1 MNRRDF
7 LESVGAGVAG
17 TAIVGDRAAAGS
29 TSAADKV
36 SVAIMGVNGR
46 GKGLTSFFASLPD
59 VEIPYI
65 CDVDSNVVG
74 PAVKTVLDAKGK
86 APTVVDDIRRVL
98 DDKSV
103 HAIVVA
109 TPIHWHAPATILACE
124 AGKDVYVEK
133 PMSHNVREGRLA
145 VQAARR
151 NNRVVQVGSQS
162 RSRQN
167 TLRMV
172 EFIRSGRIGDV
183 LMARV
188 ENTEQRPNL
197 GHKPDEPVPAGVNY
211 DLWVGPAPMVPFNR
225 NRFHRTYSWNWSF
238 GAAELGDNGSHWLDI
253 CRWVLGVEAPTEIS
267 GSGRKLFFD
276 DDKEAP
282 DTDHIIYN
290 YDKKTIVW
298 NERLWTPYGYQ
309 KSENTMLFFGTQ
321 GMVEMGRWAGGR
333 YAFRAF
339 DAKGELIHHEE
350 EKTNEEGI
358 IPHIR
363 NFVDCIRTRNKPS
376 ADVEIGHVSATL
388 CHLGNIV
395 VRTGR
400 NIRFDPVKETIL
412 NDSEASRLLT
422 REYRDHWSS
431 KRLRGA

>member
-1 MNRRDF
+1 MNRRNF
-7 LESVGAGVAG
+7 LESVAAGMAGSMVAG
-17 TAIVGDRAAAGS
+17 SPAA
-29 TSAADKV
+29 SARVSPADKV
-36 SVAIMGVNGR
+36 SIAMMGVNGR
-46 GKGLTSFFASLPD
+46 GKGLTSMFASLPD

-65 CDVDSNVVG
+65 CDVDRNIVG
-74 PAVKTVLDAKGK
+74 PAVKAVQDAKGK

-109 TPIHWHAPATILACE
+109 TPIHWHVPATILACE

-151 NNRVVQVGSQS
+151 HNRVVQVGSQS
-162 RSRQN
+162 RSRPN

-172 EFIRSGRIGDV
+172 EYLRSGKIGEV
-183 LMARV
+183 LMAKV
-188 ENTEQRPNL
+188 ENTELRPDL
-197 GHKPDEPVPAGVNY
+197 GHKQDEPVPNGVNY

-225 NRFHRTYSWNWSF
+225 NRFHRTYSWTWSF

-253 CRWVLGVEAPTEIS
+253 CRWVLDVGCPTEIS
-267 GSGRKLFFD
+267 GAGRKLRFK
-276 DDKEAP
+276 DDKETP
-282 DTDHIIYN
+282 DTDQITYN
-290 YDKKTIVW
+290 YENKVILWD
-298 NERLWTPYGYQ
+298 ERLWTPYGFQ
-309 KSENTMLFFGTQ
+309 KSENSIIFYGTE
-321 GMVEMGRWAGGR
+321 GMVEMGRWVGGR
-333 YAFRAF
+333 YGFRAY
-339 DAKGELIHHEE
+339 DSKGELVHYEQE
-350 EKTNEEGI
+350 TTFEEGI

-363 NFVDCIRTRNKPS
+363 NFVDCIRTRQKPT
-376 ADVEIGHVSATL
+376 ADVEVGHISATL

-400 NIRFDPVKETIL
+400 NIRFDPAKEIIL
-412 NDSEASRLLT
+412 NDPEASKLLT

-431 KRLRGA
+431 LPLRKS